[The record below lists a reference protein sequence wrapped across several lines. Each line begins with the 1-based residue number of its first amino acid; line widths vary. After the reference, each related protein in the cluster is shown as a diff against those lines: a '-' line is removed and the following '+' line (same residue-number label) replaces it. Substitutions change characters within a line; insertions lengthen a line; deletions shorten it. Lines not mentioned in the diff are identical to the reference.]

1 MSMTMNIFDS
11 LVDYGH
17 EEVLFY
23 SDPKTGL
30 RAIIGVHNTVL
41 GPALGGT
48 RMWNYAN
55 DGDALTDVLRLSK
68 GMTYKAAVA
77 GLNLGGGKGVI
88 IGDARTQKS
97 EGLFRAY
104 GKAVES
110 LGGRYITAEDVNTN
124 VRDMSFIRTETQ
136 FVTGVEGPGGSGDP
150 SPFTAYGVYCG
161 IKATAKKQMGKESVS
176 GMTVAVQGA
185 GNVASYVV
193 EHLVKDGA
201 KVLVTDIFKEKALA
215 LADRTGAMY
224 VEPDSILS
232 VECDIPHCIC
242 CTCAQN
248 IFR

>member
-1 MSMTMNIFDS
+1 MNIFDS

-110 LGGRYITAEDVNTN
+110 LGRRYITAEDVNTN
-124 VRDMSFIRTETQ
+124 VRDMSFILIMLCILTLCVLLML
-136 FVTGVEGPGGSGDP
+136 FVLLS
-150 SPFTAYGVYCG
+150 YCFDLF
-161 IKATAKKQMGKESVS
+161 AKNMP
-176 GMTVAVQGA
+176 
-185 GNVASYVV
+185 
-193 EHLVKDGA
+193 
-201 KVLVTDIFKEKALA
+201 
-215 LADRTGAMY
+215 R
-224 VEPDSILS
+224 
-232 VECDIPHCIC
+232 
-242 CTCAQN
+242 
-248 IFR
+248 R

>member
-1 MSMTMNIFDS
+1 MNIFDS
-11 LVDYGH
+11 LVSYGH

-30 RAIIGVHNTVL
+30 RAIIGVHSTVL

-110 LGGRYITAEDVNTN
+110 LGGRYITAEDVLLVSKDPVEVVIHRHSLPMECIAVSKPQQKYNW
-124 VRDMSFIRTETQ
+124 VRNQ
-136 FVTGVEGPGGSGDP
+136 FPV
-150 SPFTAYGVYCG
+150 
-161 IKATAKKQMGKESVS
+161 
-176 GMTVAVQGA
+176 
-185 GNVASYVV
+185 
-193 EHLVKDGA
+193 
-201 KVLVTDIFKEKALA
+201 
-215 LADRTGAMY
+215 
-224 VEPDSILS
+224 
-232 VECDIPHCIC
+232 
-242 CTCAQN
+242 
-248 IFR
+248 